1 MQLQQIKR
9 STLTRLTILLA
20 GVALISFVS
29 PRGGDHY
36 QVYLNKKLI
45 FQEFVSLST
54 SAKSF
59 QLDRNNYSGEIDVVY
74 SHCGEA
80 GKNRIIK
87 ITDADNNLLKQ
98 WTFGNGKDH
107 KSAMNFQVK
116 EMLLAQKNNP
126 VNKLH
131 LYYLSDQLPK
141 GKLLTSIVLVDRN
154 AAP

>member
-9 STLTRLTILLA
+9 SSISRLAIMLA
-20 GVALISFVS
+20 GVVLVSFIS

-45 FQEFVSLST
+45 FQEYVSLS
-54 SAKSF
+54 SSVKSF
-59 QLDRNNYSGEIDVVY
+59 QLERNNYSGEIDVVY

-87 ITDADNNLLKQ
+87 ITDTENNLLKQ

-116 EMLLAQKNNP
+116 EMLLSKR
-126 VNKLH
+126 
-131 LYYLSDQLPK
+131 D
-141 GKLLTSIVLVDRN
+141 
-154 AAP
+154 

>member
-1 MQLQQIKR
+1 MQLQEIKR
-9 STLTRLTILLA
+9 SIPGRLAMLLA
-20 GVALISFVS
+20 GVVLISFMS

-36 QVYLNKKLI
+36 QVYLNKKLV
-45 FQEFVSLST
+45 FQEFVSLSST
-54 SAKSF
+54 AKSF
-59 QLDRNNYSGEIDVVY
+59 QLDRNNYTGEIDVVY

-80 GKNRIIK
+80 GKNRVIK
-87 ITDADNNLLKQ
+87 ITDAENNLLKQ

-107 KSAMNFQVK
+107 KAAMNFQVK

-126 VNKLH
+126 VNKLN
-131 LYYLSDQLPK
+131 LYYSSEQLPK

>member
-9 STLTRLTILLA
+9 STITRLSILLA
-20 GVALISFVS
+20 GLVLFSFTS
-29 PRGGDHY
+29 PRGGDRY
-36 QVYLNKKLI
+36 EVYLNKKLI
-45 FQEFVSLST
+45 FQEFVSL
-54 SAKSF
+54 ANNPKSF

-87 ITDADNNLLKQ
+87 ITDTDNKVLKQ

-116 EMLLAQKNNP
+116 EMLLAQKDSP
-126 VNKLH
+126 VGKLN
-131 LYYLSDQLPK
+131 LYYMSDQLPK

>member
-9 STLTRLTILLA
+9 SSISRLAIMLA
-20 GVALISFVS
+20 GVVLVSFIS

-45 FQEFVSLST
+45 FQEYVSLS
-54 SAKSF
+54 SSVKSF
-59 QLDRNNYSGEIDVVY
+59 QLERNNYSGEIDVVY

-87 ITDADNNLLKQ
+87 ITDTENNLLKQ

-126 VNKLH
+126 VNKLN
-131 LYYLSDQLPK
+131 LYYSSDQLPK

>member
-9 STLTRLTILLA
+9 SSISRLAIMLA
-20 GVALISFVS
+20 GVVLVSFIS

-45 FQEFVSLST
+45 FQEYVSLS
-54 SAKSF
+54 SSVKSF
-59 QLDRNNYSGEIDVVY
+59 QLERNNYSGEIDVVY

-87 ITDADNNLLKQ
+87 ITDTENNLLKQ

-126 VNKLH
+126 VNKPN
-131 LYYLSDQLPK
+131 LYYSSDQLPK